1 MNTSFVIVDCKTNM
15 VTVIDNKQFIAQ
27 YKIGIE
33 NTPAD
38 IEYVRTY
45 REDEAFDPCI

>member
-1 MNTSFVIVDCKTNM
+1 MNTSFAIIDCKTNM
-15 VTVIDNKQFIAQ
+15 VTVIDNKHFIAQ
-27 YKIGIE
+27 YKINE
-33 NTPAD
+33 DNTPAD